1 MPRRLACL
9 TTSFLLAVSAAY
21 LSTPRSATAAER
33 TAAES
38 SAKDENAVDF
48 VRDVLPLLKARCVE
62 CHGAEEPESGLNLLS
77 KAALLRGGDSGEPAV
92 IVGRSVESYLL
103 KVVSGDD
110 PDVRMPPEGPLL
122 TKLELATLKRWVD
135 QGLSMPGF
143 EGDDGRPTTDH
154 WSFQPVVRPDVP
166 KSDEAFAKQPIDAFI
181 RRKLI
186 ENGLQ
191 PSSRA
196 SRRTL
201 IRRLFLVMLGLPPS
215 PQQIDAFV
223 ADKSDDA
230 WPRLV
235 NTVLDSP
242 RYGERWAQHWLDL
255 IRFGETHGFE
265 TNRERPNAWH
275 FRDWVIQSLNNDKP
289 YDEFVREQIAGD
301 ALGEPIATGY
311 LVAGPH
317 DLVKSP
323 DINLTLMQRQ
333 DELSDLINT
342 TGTAFLGLTLGC
354 ARCHNHKFDPV
365 TQADFYS
372 VQAVFAGV
380 QHGDRA
386 LPVSS
391 EQKQQLAETEKR
403 IRHLREKLTQ
413 FIPPSGSG
421 FTLLDDRTPAEVGQR
436 GVEFLDEPRG
446 QGINPK
452 GSQRGFASDPGS
464 HERMSNLSGG
474 QYTWWSNSVGKDVC
488 VYRPQ
493 TRGRY
498 RVWLSWGAGHKTHT
512 RDARYVLDRDGN
524 PATKGDQREIAR
536 VDQQRFAQRG
546 DVLDDVVVS
555 AGQEPEPVPNQ
566 SLWSGLLNAGVH
578 DFVPETA
585 ILLRGGETESAITAD
600 VLLLE
605 SVNDEPNAGVAFKPA
620 FRDAVRTELNID
632 HFPPVEAHFV
642 RFSIDATNS
651 GSQPCIDEL
660 EIFSGEKNVALASL
674 GAKAT
679 ASSTLPGHEIHK
691 LEHINDGRYGNSRS
705 WISNEPGKGWVQI
718 ELPETATISRVEWAR
733 DRESKYS
740 DRLATQYRIEVATK
754 PDQWQVVATSADRL
768 PFGSD
773 TSGAVTY
780 RFESAPPELA
790 KQGRKWLAELE
801 AAQKQRE
808 HLTETQKVYA
818 GTFTQPGPTHRLYR
832 GEPTAKREE
841 VSPDALA
848 VLGSLGLE
856 RNSPEQHRRLTFAN
870 WVASPENPLTARV
883 IVNRLWQ
890 FHFGTGIVAT
900 PSDFGRNGV
909 PPTHPELLDWLA
921 SELVDN
927 GWSLKHV
934 HRLILL
940 SQTWQQDS
948 QPNEE
953 SRRVDGATR
962 LLWRFPPRRLE
973 AEAIRDCILTATGKI
988 NLRMGGP
995 GFSGFEV
1002 EMENVRHFHP
1012 KTTYTSDDFRR
1023 MIYMTKVRQERESV
1037 FGLFDCPDASQ
1048 VVAARSRSTTPL
1060 QALNLL
1066 NSGFTMLQS
1075 KDFANRLRREAGESP
1090 ADQIHLAFRLAFG
1103 REPELMEAAESEV
1116 LIKQAGT
1123 AAFCRAVLN
1132 ANEFL
1137 FIP

>member
-1 MPRRLACL
+1 MIGRLACL
-9 TTSFLLAVSAAY
+9 TLLTSLACSAAL
-21 LSTPRSATAAER
+21 LSTSAIGLAAEP
-33 TAAES
+33 AGSDS
-38 SAKDENAVDF
+38 SANTPDTVDF
-48 VRDVLPLLKARCVE
+48 ARDVLPLLKARCVE

-77 KAALLRGGDSGEPAV
+77 KAALLRGGDSGEPSV
-92 IVGRSVESYLL
+92 IAGKGAESYLL

-122 TKLELATLKRWVD
+122 TKNEVATLKRWID
-135 QGLSMPGF
+135 QGVAMPGF
-143 EGDDGRPTTDH
+143 DSDDGMPTTDH
-154 WSFQPVVRPDVP
+154 WSFQPVTRPEVP
-166 KSDEAFAKQPIDAFI
+166 APGDSFAKQPLDAFVL
-181 RRKLI
+181 RKLTD
-186 ENGLQ
+186 NGLR
-191 PSSRA
+191 PSPQA
-196 SRRTL
+196 DRRTL
-201 IRRLFLVMLGLPPS
+201 IRRLFLVMHGLPPS
-215 PQQIDAFV
+215 PGQIDAFV
-223 ADKSDDA
+223 ADTSGDA
-230 WPRLV
+230 WSRLV
-235 NTVLDSP
+235 NATLDSP

-275 FRDWVIQSLNNDKP
+275 FRDWVIDSFNNDKP
-289 YDEFVREQIAGD
+289 YDDFVREQIAGD
-301 ALGEPIATGY
+301 ALGVPIATGY

-372 VQAVFAGV
+372 MQAVFAGV

-386 LPVSS
+386 LPISPV
-391 EQKQQLAETEKR
+391 QKQQLAETEAR
-403 IRHLREKLTQ
+403 IGQLREKLAQ

-421 FTLLDDRTPAEVGQR
+421 FTLLDETTVARVGQR
-436 GVEFLDEPRG
+436 RVEYLVEPNG
-446 QGINPK
+446 QGTNPQ
-452 GSQRGFASDPGS
+452 GMRRGFASDPGS
-464 HERMSNLSGG
+464 HDRISNLSGG
-474 QYTWWSNSVGKDVC
+474 QYTWWSNSADKDVC

-493 TRGRY
+493 VRGRF

-512 RDARYVLDRDGN
+512 QDARFVLDRDGN
-524 PATKGDQREIAR
+524 PNTEDDQREIAR
-536 VDQQRFAQRG
+536 VDQQRFAQNG
-546 DVLDDVVVS
+546 NAPDDVAISVG
-555 AGQEPEPVPNQ
+555 AEPDPVPDL

-578 DFVPETA
+578 HFAPETA
-585 ILLRGGETESAITAD
+585 ILLRGGETGSAITAD
-600 VLLLE
+600 VLVLE
-605 SVNDEPNAGVAFKPA
+605 TVADRIPEGVAIKPA
-620 FRDAVRTELNID
+620 FRNAVRTELNVD
-632 HFPPVEAHFV
+632 HFPPVAARFV
-642 RFSIDATNS
+642 RFTIEATNS
-651 GSQPCIDEL
+651 SQPCIDEL
-660 EIFSGEKNVALASL
+660 EIFAGEKNVALASL

-691 LEHINDGRYGNSRS
+691 LEHINDGRYGNGRS
-705 WISNEPGKGWVQI
+705 WISNEAGQGWVQI
-718 ELPETATISRVEWAR
+718 ELPKPMTISRVEWAR

-740 DRLATQYRIEVATK
+740 DRLATQYRIEVATEA
-754 PDQWQVVATSADRL
+754 DQWQVVATSADRL

-773 TSGAVTY
+773 TSGAVAY

-790 KQGRKWLAELE
+790 KQGREWLAELE
-801 AAQKQRE
+801 AAQKERAR
-808 HLTETQKVYA
+808 LAETQKVYA

-848 VLGSLGLE
+848 VLGSLELD
-856 RNSPEQHRRLTFAN
+856 RNSPEQHRRLTFAD
-870 WVASPENPLTARV
+870 WVASPDNPLTARV

-900 PSDFGRNGV
+900 PSDFGKNGV
-909 PPTHPELLDWLA
+909 PPTHPKLLDWLA
-921 SELVDN
+921 SELVDS

-948 QPNEE
+948 HPNDE
-953 SRRVDGATR
+953 SRSVDGATL

-973 AEAIRDCILTATGKI
+973 AEAIRDCILSATGQL
-988 NLRMGGP
+988 NLKMGGP

-1012 KTTYTSDDFRR
+1012 KTTYTSEDFRR

-1066 NSGFTMLQS
+1066 NSGFVMMQS
-1075 KDFANRLRREAGESP
+1075 KDFAERLQREAGKSA
-1090 ADQIHLAFRLAFG
+1090 ADQIRLAFRLAFG
-1103 REPELMEAAESEV
+1103 REPETVELQDSVTFIEQTSLAE
-1116 LIKQAGT
+1116 
-1123 AAFCRAVLN
+1123 FCRALLN

-1137 FIP
+1137 FIQ

>member
-1 MPRRLACL
+1 MIRRLACL
-9 TTSFLLAVSAAY
+9 TLLISLTLCAAS
-21 LSTPRSATAAER
+21 LSTLTTGLAAEPPN
-33 TAAES
+33 ADSPEKPA
-38 SAKDENAVDF
+38 NAVDF
-48 VRDVLPLLKARCVE
+48 ARDVLPLLKARCVE
-62 CHGAEEPESGLNLLS
+62 CHGAEEPESNLNLLS
-77 KAALLRGGDSGEPAV
+77 RSALLRGGDSGEPTA
-92 IVGRSVESYLL
+92 IVGKSAESYLL
-103 KVVSGDD
+103 KVISGDD

-122 TKLELATLKRWVD
+122 TKDEVATLKRWID
-135 QGLSMPGF
+135 QGLAMPGF
-143 EGDDGRPTTDH
+143 DSEDVRPTTDH
-154 WSFQPVVRPDVP
+154 WSFQPVKRPAVP
-166 KSDEAFAKQPIDAFI
+166 ESGDAFAKQPLDAFI
-181 RRKLI
+181 LKTLT
-186 ENGLQ
+186 ENGLR

-196 SRRTL
+196 ERRTL
-201 IRRLFLVMLGLPPS
+201 IRRLYLVMHGLPPS
-215 PQQIDAFV
+215 PEQIDAFA
-223 ADKSDDA
+223 ADKSNGA
-230 WPRLV
+230 WTRLV
-235 NTVLDSP
+235 NEVLDSP

-275 FRDWVIQSLNNDKP
+275 FRDWVIDSLNNDKP
-289 YDEFVREQIAGD
+289 YDDFVREQIAGD

-365 TQADFYS
+365 TQTDFYS
-372 VQAVFAGV
+372 MQAVFAGV
-380 QHGDRA
+380 QHSDRA
-386 LPVSS
+386 LPITD

-403 IRHLREKLTQ
+403 IGQLREKLAQ

-421 FTLLDDRTPAEVGQR
+421 FTLLDDATIAESGQR
-436 GVEFLDEPRG
+436 GVEYLVEPMG
-446 QGINPK
+446 QGKNPA
-452 GSQRGFASDPGS
+452 GTQQGFASDAGS
-464 HERMSNLSGG
+464 HDRMSNLSGG
-474 QYTWWSNSVGKDVC
+474 QYTWWSNSAGQDVC
-488 VYRPQ
+488 AYRPQ
-493 TRGRY
+493 ARGRF

-512 RDARYVLDRDGN
+512 RDARFVLDRDGN
-524 PATKGDQREIAR
+524 PATKDDQREIAR
-536 VDQQRFAQRG
+536 VDQQHFAQNG
-546 DVLDDVVVS
+546 DVLNETVVS
-555 AGQEPEPVPNQ
+555 SGKEPDPVPNQ
-566 SLWSGLLNAGVH
+566 SLWSGLLNAGVY
-578 DFVPETA
+578 DFTPQTA

-600 VLLLE
+600 VLVLE
-605 SVNDEPNAGVAFKPA
+605 TVADDTGSRVALKPA
-620 FRDAVRTELNID
+620 FRDAVRTELNVD
-632 HFPPVEAHFV
+632 HFPPVEARFV
-642 RFSIDATNS
+642 RFTIEATNS
-651 GSQPCIDEL
+651 SQPCIDEL
-660 EIFSGEKNVALASL
+660 EIFSGEKNVALASQ

-691 LEHINDGRYGNSRS
+691 LEHINDGRYGNGRS

-718 ELPETATISRVEWAR
+718 ELPENATISRVEWAR

-740 DRLATQYRIEVATK
+740 DRLATQYRIEVATE
-754 PDQWQVVATSADRL
+754 PDKWQVVSTSADRL

-780 RFESAPPELA
+780 RFETAPPELA
-790 KQGRKWLAELE
+790 KQGREWLAELE
-801 AAQKQRE
+801 SAQKERE
-808 HLTETQKVYA
+808 RLAATQQVYA

-832 GEPTAKREE
+832 GEPAAKREE

-848 VLGSLGLE
+848 VLGSLELD
-856 RNSPEQHRRLTFAN
+856 RNAPEQHRRLTFAN
-870 WVASPENPLTARV
+870 WVTNPDNPLTARV

-900 PSDFGRNGV
+900 PSDFGKNGV

-921 SELVDN
+921 SELVDS

-934 HRLILL
+934 HRQILL

-948 QPNEE
+948 HPNEE
-953 SRRVDGATR
+953 SRRVDGATL

-973 AEAIRDCILTATGKI
+973 AEAMRDCMLTATGQI
-988 NLRMGGP
+988 NLKMGGP

-1012 KTTYTSDDFRR
+1012 KTTYTPDDFRR

-1066 NSGFTMLQS
+1066 NSGFVMMQA
-1075 KDFANRLRREAGESP
+1075 KDFAERLQREAGKAS
-1090 ADQIHLAFRLAFG
+1090 ADQVRLAFRLAFG
-1103 REPELMEAAESEV
+1103 REPDAAE
-1116 LIKQAGT
+1116 LQD
-1123 AAFCRAVLN
+1123 AAAFVEHTGLAEFCRALLN
-1132 ANEFL
+1132 SNEFL
-1137 FIP
+1137 FIQ